1 MEDSIGALAGYRG
14 LDGGGVEGG
23 YGGFIIGGEEY
34 PIGEVGGNHGEGVG
48 LEGFTNGAGARGG

>member
-1 MEDSIGALAGYRG
+1 M
-14 LDGGGVEGG
+14 EGG